1 MTTTLQII
9 FRKLYIYIYIHYMY
23 ISAPKRQK
31 SWNPGNEK
39 TSFWK
44 MQVLERCFDGIFSV
58 LPGLCIRGCAGPVR
72 NSPMRIDQQQTG
84 SISYRK
90 MSLGQ
95 QKKPCLCSNM
105 NKMVDLVFVWI
116 EDDLWSW
123 NLFIPIEHVQFV
135 LNGEKL
141 QRRTRLNCERSSP
154 RKACTMET
162 LWK

>member
-1 MTTTLQII
+1 MATTLQII
-9 FRKLYIYIYIHYMY
+9 FRGLKLRIYIYIHYMY

-31 SWNPGNEK
+31 SWNPGNDEEK

-95 QKKPCLCSNM
+95 QKKVLSLFKHEQNGADLDGFSLCLNWRWFIWV
-105 NKMVDLVFVWI
+105 NYNDLTV
-116 EDDLWSW
+116 LPHW
-123 NLFIPIEHVQFV
+123 NH
-135 LNGEKL
+135 G
-141 QRRTRLNCERSSP
+141 
-154 RKACTMET
+154 
-162 LWK
+162 